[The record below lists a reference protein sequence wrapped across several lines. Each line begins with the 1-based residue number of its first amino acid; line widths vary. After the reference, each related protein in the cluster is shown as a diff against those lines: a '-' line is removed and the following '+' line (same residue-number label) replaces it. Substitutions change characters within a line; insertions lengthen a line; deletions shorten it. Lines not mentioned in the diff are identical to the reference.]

1 MQETLPIIFAVV
13 IIIITIILSVV
24 GIQMI
29 IVLAELRRT
38 LKKVNTTLDEAENKF
53 NQVLAPI
60 QSLGGMASGLQT
72 GFKVFETFVAWI
84 TKNKDKD
91 QKK

>member
-13 IIIITIILSVV
+13 VVIITIILSVV

-29 IVLAELRRT
+29 MVLAEVKRT
-38 LKKVNTTLDEAENKF
+38 LKKANQTLDEAEAKF
-53 NQVLAPI
+53 KQIVAPL

-72 GFKVFETFVAWI
+72 GFKVFETFVGWL
-84 TKNKDKD
+84 TKNKEKGS
-91 QKK
+91 KK